1 MKIQLFLYLHTS
13 VKYTRA
19 EGEKTHKIL
28 MASFFRTVVTNALP
42 QKGNILYIP
51 ETIEGIGRHFRK
63 AGQIVAPTVDNVRQ
77 CLKRGVLDH
86 DVIYKQNVELTA
98 DEVRLPFGV
107 VDEATFEVIDSLE
120 AQYLKTVTI
129 PMLKKE
135 GFLFN
140 MSAPRIEV

>member
-13 VKYTRA
+13 VKYTSV

-42 QKGNILYIP
+42 QKGHILYIP

-63 AGQIVAPTVDNVRQ
+63 AEQIVAPTVDNVRQ
-77 CLKRGVLDH
+77 CLRRGVLDH
-86 DVIYKQNVELTA
+86 EVIYKQNVELTTE
-98 DEVRLPFGV
+98 EVCLPSRV
-107 VDEATFEVIDSLE
+107 IDEAAFEVIDSLE
-120 AQYLKTVTI
+120 AQYLKAVII

-140 MSAPRIEV
+140 MSASPVEL